1 MNHQTLTDR
10 MAISLS
16 FLCTLHCLALPV
28 LLAVVPSLTALS
40 LDDEAFHLWM
50 LVAVVPISGFALA
63 VGYRKHNSY
72 PVLVIGS
79 LGLLVMILAVLL
91 GHDWLGDA
99 GEKMLTVLG
108 ASVVALAHYLNQ
120 RFCREQDCRCH
131 E

>member
-50 LVAVVPISGFALA
+50 LAAVVPISGFALA
-63 VGYRKHNSY
+63 VGYRTHNSY
-72 PVLVIGS
+72 QVLAIGS
-79 LGLLVMILAVLL
+79 LGLLVMILAALL

-108 ASVVALAHYLNQ
+108 ASVIALAHYLNQ
-120 RFCREQDCRCH
+120 RLCRQQDCRCH